1 MIKKSIV
8 CGLLFSSALAIAQQP
23 ATQPATI
30 QQAAPQPATAQPAQL
45 PNAQLPATTLPA
57 APTPGQVVEQKPQVI
72 PAAPQLAATGFILV
86 DATTGSIVA
95 EFNSDQRL
103 PPASLT
109 KMMSSYLVVDEIEK
123 GKITEDAMV
132 NISVKAWKMGGSRMY
147 VKEGTQV
154 SVIDLLRG
162 VIIQSG
168 NDATV
173 ALAEYVSG
181 NEDAFVDS
189 MNQRAAQLGMVN
201 THFENSTGWPAEG
214 HLTTAK
220 DLAILARAII
230 NDHPTHY
237 PLYAEKYFFY
247 NNIRQPNRNLLLFRD
262 ETVDGLKTGH
272 TEEAGYCLVASSKR
286 ENTRFIAVVMGTANE
301 SARAAETQKLL
312 AYGFRYFQTT
322 QLYQAGQQVSTS
334 RVWAGKTQEVTLGI
348 PNNIVLTI
356 PKGREQAMQA
366 KMHINEIIKAP
377 IAAGQ
382 ELGNLTVELDGQLIV
397 NTPIVALQPVEEA
410 GFFARLLDNLK
421 LFFRNLFS

>member
-1 MIKKSIV
+1 MIKNIFTTVLLASSIAV
-8 CGLLFSSALAIAQQP
+8 YAQQPTLPMPSSAL
-23 ATQPATI
+23 
-30 QQAAPQPATAQPAQL
+30 
-45 PNAQLPATTLPA
+45 
-57 APTPGQVVEQKPQVI
+57 PTPVAGQVVEQKPQII
-72 PAAPQLAATGFILV
+72 PAAPQLAASGYILV

-95 EFNSDQRL
+95 ENNSEQRL

-109 KMMSSYLVVDEIEK
+109 KMMSSYLVADEIEK
-123 GKITEDAMV
+123 GRITEDAMV

-147 VKEGTQV
+147 VREGTQV

-173 ALAEYVSG
+173 ALAEFVSG
-181 NEDAFVDS
+181 NEDAFVDV
-189 MNQRAAQLGMVN
+189 MNQKAALLGMVN

-220 DLAILARAII
+220 DLAVLARAII
-230 NDHPTHY
+230 NDHPNHY

-286 ENTRFIAVVMGTANE
+286 EGTRFIAVVMGTTSE

-322 QLYQAGQQVSTS
+322 ALYQAGQQVSS
-334 RVWAGKTQEVTLGI
+334 ARVWAGTSEEVTLGI
-348 PNNIVLTI
+348 PTNIVLTL
-356 PKGREQAMQA
+356 PKGREQALQA
-366 KMHINEIIKAP
+366 QMHINETIKAP
-377 IAAGQ
+377 IAIGQ
-382 ELGNLTVELDGQLIV
+382 ELGNLTVELDGQLLV
-397 NTPIVALQPVEEA
+397 NSPIVALNAVEEA
-410 GFFARLLDNLK
+410 GFFARLLDNMK

>member
-1 MIKKSIV
+1 MIKNIFTTI
-8 CGLLFSSALAIAQQP
+8 LLASAVTAYAQQP
-23 ATQPATI
+23 A
-30 QQAAPQPATAQPAQL
+30 APIPTNSL
-45 PNAQLPATTLPA
+45 
-57 APTPGQVVEQKPQVI
+57 PTPGAASTLEQKPAVI
-72 PAAPQLAATGFILV
+72 PAAPQLAATGYILV

-95 EFNSDQRL
+95 ENNSEERL

-109 KMMSSYLVVDEIEK
+109 KMMSSYLVVDAIEK
-123 GKITEDAMV
+123 GRITEDAMV

-173 ALAEYVSG
+173 ALAEYISG
-181 NEDAFVDS
+181 NEDAFVDA
-189 MNQRAAQLGMVN
+189 MNQKAAQMGMTK

-220 DLAILARAII
+220 DLAVLARAIV

-237 PLYAEKYFFY
+237 PIHAEKYFFY

-272 TEEAGYCLVASSKR
+272 TDEAGYCLVASSKR

-301 SARAAETQKLL
+301 NARAAETEKLL

-322 QLYQAGQQVSTS
+322 QLYQAGQHVSTS

-348 PNNIVLTI
+348 PNNIVLTL
-356 PKGREQAMQA
+356 PKGREQALQA

-382 ELGNLTVELDGQLIV
+382 ELGNLTVELDGQLLV
-397 NTPIVALQPVEEA
+397 NTPIVALHAVEEA
-410 GFFARLLDNLK
+410 GFFARLLDSLK
-421 LFFRNLFS
+421 LFFRDLFS

>member
-1 MIKKSIV
+1 MIKNLFACMLLASS
-8 CGLLFSSALAIAQQP
+8 GLTFAQQSG
-23 ATQPATI
+23 
-30 QQAAPQPATAQPAQL
+30 APIPSAVL
-45 PNAQLPATTLPA
+45 PT
-57 APTPGQVVEQKPQVI
+57 PTPGQVVEQKPTVI

-86 DATTGSIVA
+86 DATTGNIVA
-95 EFNSDQRL
+95 ESNSEERL

-109 KMMSSYLVVDEIEK
+109 KMMTSYLVVDEIEK
-123 GKITEDAMV
+123 GRITEDAMV

-147 VKEGTQV
+147 IREGTQV

-168 NDATV
+168 NDASV

-181 NEDAFVDS
+181 NEDAFVDL
-189 MNQRAAQLGMVN
+189 MNQKAAQLGMTN
-201 THFENSTGWPAEG
+201 THFENSTGWPADG

-220 DLAILARAII
+220 DLAVLARAII
-230 NDHPTHY
+230 NDHPSHY

-247 NNIRQPNRNLLLFRD
+247 NNIRQPNRNLLLNRD

-286 ENTRFIAVVMGTANE
+286 ENTRFIAVVMGTASE

-322 QLYQAGQQVSTS
+322 PLYQAGQQVSTA
-334 RVWAGKTQEVTLGI
+334 RVWAGTTQEVTLGI
-348 PNNIVLTI
+348 PNNIVLTL
-356 PKGREQAMQA
+356 PKGREQSLQA
-366 KMHINEIIKAP
+366 NMHVNEIIKAP
-377 IAAGQ
+377 IAVGQ
-382 ELGNLTVELDGQLIV
+382 ELGNLTVELDGQLLV
-397 NTPIVALQPVEEA
+397 NTPIVALQAVEEA

>member
-1 MIKKSIV
+1 MIKKLFVSI
-8 CGLLFSSALAIAQQP
+8 LLASSSLSFAQQP
-23 ATQPATI
+23 TTSVPSA
-30 QQAAPQPATAQPAQL
+30 
-45 PNAQLPATTLPA
+45 TLPT
-57 APTPGQVVEQKPQVI
+57 PTPGQVVEQKPVVI
-72 PAAPQLAATGFILV
+72 PSAPQLAATGFILV

-95 EFNSDQRL
+95 ENNAEQRL

-123 GKITEDAMV
+123 GRITEDAMV

-181 NEDAFVDS
+181 NEDAFVDK
-189 MNQRAAQLGMVN
+189 MNQTAAQMGMVN

-220 DLAILARAII
+220 DLAVLARAII

-237 PLYAEKYFFY
+237 PIHAEKYFFY

-286 ENTRFIAVVMGTANE
+286 ENTRFVAVVMGTESE

-312 AYGFRYFQTT
+312 AYGFRYVQTT
-322 QLYQAGQQVSTS
+322 QLYQQGQQVSTS
-334 RVWAGKTQEVTLGI
+334 RVWAGKAQEVTLGI
-348 PNNIVLTI
+348 PNNIVLTL
-356 PKGREQAMQA
+356 PKGREQSLQA

-377 IAAGQ
+377 IAIGQ
-382 ELGNLTVELDGQLIV
+382 ELGNLTVELDGQLLV

-410 GFFARLLDNLK
+410 SFFARLLDNLK

>member
-1 MIKKSIV
+1 MIKNIFTTI
-8 CGLLFSSALAIAQQP
+8 LLTSAITAYAQQP
-23 ATQPATI
+23 GAS
-30 QQAAPQPATAQPAQL
+30 L
-45 PNAQLPATTLPA
+45 PTNSL
-57 APTPGQVVEQKPQVI
+57 PTPGAAPVVEQKPAVI

-95 EFNSDQRL
+95 ESNSEQRL

-123 GKITEDAMV
+123 GRITEDAMV

-181 NEDAFVDS
+181 NEDAFVDV
-189 MNQRAAQLGMVN
+189 MNQKAAQLGMVN

-220 DLAILARAII
+220 DLAVLARAII

-247 NNIRQPNRNLLLFRD
+247 NNIRQPNRNLLLNRD

-286 ENTRFIAVVMGTANE
+286 ENTRFIAVVMGTASE

-322 QLYQAGQQVSTS
+322 QLYQAGQQVSNA
-334 RVWAGKTQEVTLGI
+334 RVWAGKAQEVTLGI
-348 PNNIVLTI
+348 PNNIVLTL
-356 PKGREQAMQA
+356 PKGREQSLQA

-377 IAAGQ
+377 IIAGQ
-382 ELGNLTVELDGQLIV
+382 ELGNLTVELDGQLLV